1 MKIFIENK
9 SCLLLLFY
17 SVWPKLFLS
26 HPVHTDDDDDDDHD
40 DDDDDEEDEKKPHK
54 TSLIKGRKLA
64 GSGTNIWPLSL
75 IYRLLLLQ

>member
-17 SVWPKLFLS
+17 SAWAKLFLS
-26 HPVHTDDDDDDDHD
+26 HPVHKEEDDDDDDD
-40 DDDDDEEDEKKPHK
+40 DEKKPHK
-54 TSLIKGRKLA
+54 TSPIKGKKLA